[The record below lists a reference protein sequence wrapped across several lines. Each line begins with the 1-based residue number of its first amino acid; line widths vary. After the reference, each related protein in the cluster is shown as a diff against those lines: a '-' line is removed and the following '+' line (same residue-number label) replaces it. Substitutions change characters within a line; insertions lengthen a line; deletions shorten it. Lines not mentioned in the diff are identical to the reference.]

1 MKTKLM
7 YGKRSGGYL
16 INKEILLE
24 EEGNY
29 NLKEIM
35 EIFLNENIANMTE
48 YISEGIEYGASDIPI
63 REEFWNDIEN
73 YEVEYEEVAE
83 TRILK
88 IIKTKSGSGSDSF
101 KISLPTPWIR
111 SLGLDKGEMAKVEF
125 DDKKIIIS
133 KHDEC

>member
-1 MKTKLM
+1 MKTKLL
-7 YGKRSGGYL
+7 YGKRNGQFL
-16 INKEILLE
+16 DNKEIIFE

-35 EIFLNENIANMTE
+35 ENFLNENIANMTE
-48 YISEGIEYGASDIPI
+48 YISEGIEYDENDRPI

-73 YEVEYEEVAE
+73 YEVEYEEVTE

-125 DDKKIIIS
+125 DDKKIVIS
-133 KHDEC
+133 KHDDL

>member
-16 INKEILLE
+16 INKEILWE

-73 YEVEYEEVAE
+73 YEVEYEELAE

-125 DDKKIIIS
+125 DDKKIVIS

>member
-16 INKEILLE
+16 INKEILWE

-125 DDKKIIIS
+125 DDKKIVIS